1 MYPSKT
7 DGANCIAERQAEIPG
22 LLSRQREQLEEQQ
35 VLMERLNSKL
45 EPVMSPAGLSK
56 TGTDP
61 SMPVSTGFGNLI
73 DRANQDIAATNFRL
87 REMLE
92 RLAI

>member
-7 DGANCIAERQAEIPG
+7 DGANCLAERQAEIPG

-35 VLMERLNSKL
+35 MLIDRLNSKL
-45 EPVMSPAGLSK
+45 EPVMIPAAPNK
-56 TGTDP
+56 TGADP
-61 SMPVSTGFGNLI
+61 SMPVITGFGNLI
-73 DRANQDIAATNFRL
+73 DRANQEIAATNFRL